1 MFEALMQPAPVG
13 LVLLVF
19 VLFLIM
25 LAIQVFRDGDARSGV
40 RYVEALYRSSNEEV
54 SALNAYTERNIK
66 RIDGELEI
74 LNSDVDDL
82 SDTTWEQH
90 VEIERLKLSPL
101 QRWAR
106 GVVRG
111 WVE

>member
-25 LAIQVFRDGDARSGV
+25 LAIQVFRDGDALSDV

-66 RIDGELEI
+66 RIDADVEELQSLYDSVEETLYEATI
-74 LNSDVDDL
+74 DVDN
-82 SDTTWEQH
+82 
-90 VEIERLKLSPL
+90 LKMSPL
-101 QRWAR
+101 KRWMR
-106 GVVRG
+106 SVVWG

>member
-1 MFEALMQPAPVG
+1 MVEQNAV
-13 LVLLVF
+13 VLAVLIVSLF
-19 VLFLIM
+19 VVCAM
-25 LAIQVFRDGDARSGV
+25 LNKRISLLQD
-40 RYVEALYRSSNEEV
+40 N
-54 SALNAYTERNIK
+54 LNLLDAYTERNIK

-82 SDTTWEQH
+82 SDTTWNQH
-90 VEIERLKLSPL
+90 VEIERLKMSPL